1 MKTHHH
7 LLLGILALFL
17 APLALQAAKPAKPT
31 STPEPSVHLRQLID
45 ITMRKISNISDA
57 KQPPLDR
64 TSLMVAQAE
73 YTARL
78 QTALPAQQPMYQAA
92 LNVVNSLVAAVEEH
106 EKAVA
111 DFHYS
116 KNVHG
121 KQDREDAKVA
131 NWQRGPD
138 AGAAARADNAKQQME
153 NEASRKALLDK
164 EKFMNNGAL
173 ALWTQRVG
181 QLHDAVEQ
189 TFTTELVSEQ
199 KLAMLTPPAPLTAPT
214 PKPAHKTK
222 EPSASEQ
229 YSPVG
234 AWKTSIP
241 GNRPAILKEDNTT
254 VSTGVGSRKG
264 TGTWKWTDQSKGAL
278 AIIWSDGLKSDV
290 NLSADGQT
298 MSGTASNGKQ
308 VWLFPLHDGGCARCV
323 CGGTG
328 DCENQAGC
336 RSCQRPFGSPRQGR
350 GNFPRARHQI

>member
-1 MKTHHH
+1 MKTNRHI
-7 LLLGILALFL
+7 LTGILALFL

-45 ITMRKISNISDA
+45 ITMRKINNISHA

-78 QTALPAQQPMYQAA
+78 QTAPPEQQPIYQAA
-92 LNVVNSLVAAVEEH
+92 LNVVNSLIAAVEEH

-189 TFTTELVSEQ
+189 TFTVELVAEQ
-199 KLAMLTPPAPLTAPT
+199 KLAMATPATPPPVPVPKAT
-214 PKPAHKTK
+214 PKPAET
-222 EPSASEQ
+222 SASDK
-229 YSPVG
+229 YSPLG
-234 AWKTSIP
+234 AWKTAIP
-241 GNRPAILKEDNTT
+241 GNRPAILKEDNT
-254 VSTGVGSRKG
+254 VSTGVASRKV
-264 TGTWKWTDQSKGAL
+264 TGTWKWIDQSKGAL
-278 AIIWSDGLKSDV
+278 AIIWSDGLRSDV

-308 VWLFPLHDGGCARCV
+308 VAF
-323 CGGTG
+323 T
-328 DCENQAGC
+328 
-336 RSCQRPFGSPRQGR
+336 RSTSPP
-350 GNFPRARHQI
+350 GN